1 MDVQAIITR
10 AAGLAVALGATAAG
24 AAPQSGSSQMS
35 IDIVAKVPVI
45 CRTQMIGTPVA
56 AAGNTYRLGALSE
69 FCNNAAGYRV
79 IADYS
84 PSLANAKL
92 MVDGKPVPLNKSGS
106 AVVSQSSRAAIASHD
121 VTLELAKGGAPDG
134 SISFRIE
141 PL

>member
-1 MDVQAIITR
+1 MKIQAI
-10 AAGLAVALGATAAG
+10 AAKAASLAVAIGATAAI
-24 AAPQSGSSQMS
+24 AAPQSGSNSMS
-35 IDIVAKVPVI
+35 IDIVARVPVI
-45 CRTQMIGTPVA
+45 CRTQMTGAMVA
-56 AAGNTYRLGALSE
+56 TTGNTYRLGALNE
-69 FCNNAAGYRV
+69 FCNNASGYRV

-121 VTLELAKGGAPDG
+121 VTLELAKGGTPDG
-134 SISFRIE
+134 QISFRIE